1 MAYSKNTWTNS
12 DLPAISADNLNHIE
26 DGIETAHENID
37 NITNNSL
44 PNLTEYSTDEVNT
57 GKKWINDKPIYRKV
71 INFGALPNASDKFVS
86 LDINNLDTIIFLYGL
101 AKDTLTGNYFPLP
114 NATTAG
120 SPYLIDFAIANGN
133 GYTNAIRIRTQNDRT
148 NFTAYIIVEYTKTT
162 DEAVEN
168 NE

>member
-71 INFGALPNASDKFVS
+71 IDLGTLENKTSINVEGDYDVITDFDGYIYQSSGAKASLVEFASPS
-86 LDINNLDTIIFLYGL
+86 LYRDISYSKLSNNNLNIIINRSSTSSWSDWQL
-101 AKDTLTGNYFPLP
+101 K
-114 NATTAG
+114 
-120 SPYLIDFAIANGN
+120 
-133 GYTNAIRIRTQNDRT
+133 
-148 NFTAYIIVEYTKTT
+148 IIVEYTKTT
-162 DEAVEN
+162 DEEVEN